1 MPVGISAT
9 AEPRPTAANTAPNPA
24 GPSPNWSLISMPIAG
39 RPNCTIETAAWAMTA
54 MTSVVRARGDIT
66 LNLALARSTVAKPA
80 RGRRALGLIRKPGS
94 RWSLTPTALPIPC
107 RHRPPRSHLDPCRRR
122 RPDLPRRRR
131 ARLQGV
137 ASDLGVRHGRRDGG
151 GDRRRHRGRAAPGR
165 GRAPADGAERPVRRG
180 RRPVGADRDGARQGQ
195 VAASHHRGACD
206 GARGRL
212 RPLQRGACAADQL
225 RPLRRHAAVGRPAP
239 GPHGLPRRRAPC
251 RRARGR
257 AAGQPAHARLP
268 EPPQRPAVHPRA
280 GAQRRRTR
288 RCAVASGR
296 LDRGGVT
303 AHTGC
308 TLPGMATAGLPDPT
322 DEPQPEPS
330 TISGVPLRPLYTP
343 ETTPIDYERDLGD
356 PGRYPFTRGVYET
369 MYRGKPW
376 TMRQF
381 AGFGTAE
388 ETNRRFRY
396 LLEHGQTGLST
407 AFDMPTLMGYDSDH
421 ARSLGE
427 VGREG
432 VAVDT
437 LADMEDLF
445 RGIPLDRVT
454 TSMTVNA
461 PAAIVLAQYV
471 CVAERQGVAA
481 ERLGGTIQAD
491 ILKEY
496 IAQKEW
502 IFPPEPS
509 MRLMIDMI
517 EWCTRTMPRWHPVS
531 ISGYHIREAGATAAQ
546 ELAFTLADGF
556 AYVERS
562 IERGL
567 DVDEFAPRLSF
578 FFNAHIDFFEEIA
591 KYRAARRIWAR
602 ELRERYG
609 AKTDRALLMRFHTQ
623 TAGVSLTAQQPQ
635 VNIVRTAIEA
645 LAAVLGGTQ
654 SLHTNSYD
662 EALALPTE
670 GAARLALRTQQVIA
684 HETGVVHAADPL
696 GGSWLVESLTDELER
711 QAYEYFDRI
720 ERLGGVVAALNEN
733 FFQREIAE
741 ASYRFQ
747 QEVESGQRSIVGV
760 NAHTEGDEE
769 PLELLHIPF
778 EVEQRQVARLKAVRG
793 ERSQADVDRALAAL
807 QRAAEGEENVMP
819 HLVDCARAYASEGEI
834 CDALR
839 AVWGVYRETPV
850 F

>member
-1 MPVGISAT
+1 V
-9 AEPRPTAANTAPNPA
+9 
-24 GPSPNWSLISMPIAG
+24 SLPD
-39 RPNCTIETAAWAMTA
+39 
-54 MTSVVRARGDIT
+54 RAD
-66 LNLALARSTVAKPA
+66 
-80 RGRRALGLIRKPGS
+80 
-94 RWSLTPTALPIPC
+94 
-107 RHRPPRSHLDPCRRR
+107 
-122 RPDLPRRRR
+122 
-131 ARLQGV
+131 
-137 ASDLGVRHGRRDGG
+137 
-151 GDRRRHRGRAAPGR
+151 
-165 GRAPADGAERPVRRG
+165 RPVE
-180 RRPVGADRDGARQGQ
+180 P
-195 VAASHHRGACD
+195 
-206 GARGRL
+206 
-212 RPLQRGACAADQL
+212 
-225 RPLRRHAAVGRPAP
+225 
-239 GPHGLPRRRAPC
+239 
-251 RRARGR
+251 
-257 AAGQPAHARLP
+257 P
-268 EPPQRPAVHPRA
+268 EPER
-280 GAQRRRTR
+280 
-288 RCAVASGR
+288 
-296 LDRGGVT
+296 
-303 AHTGC
+303 
-308 TLPGMATAGLPDPT
+308 
-322 DEPQPEPS
+322 S
-330 TISGVPLRPLYTP
+330 TISGIPYQPLYGP
-343 ETTPIDYERDLGD
+343 DDVDLDYDRDLGD

-396 LLEHGQTGLST
+396 LLDHGQTGLST

-421 ARSLGE
+421 TRSLGE

-445 RGIPLDRVT
+445 AGIPLDRVT

-471 CVAERQGVAA
+471 CVAERQGIPPEA
-481 ERLGGTIQAD
+481 LGGTIQAD

-509 MRLMIDMI
+509 MRLMVDMI
-517 EWCTRTMPRWHPVS
+517 EWCTKTLPRWHPVS

-556 AYVERS
+556 AYVEACRA
-562 IERGL
+562 RGM
-567 DVDEFAPRLSF
+567 DVDDFAPRLSF

-609 AKTDRALLMRFHTQ
+609 ATRERSLLMRFHTQ
-623 TAGVSLTAQQPQ
+623 TAGVSLTAQQPE
-635 VNIVRTAIEA
+635 VNIVRTALEA

-684 HETGVVHAADPL
+684 HETGVIHSADPL
-696 GGSWLVESLTDELER
+696 GGSWLVESMTDRLER
-711 QAYEYFDRI
+711 EAYDYFERI

-741 ASYRFQ
+741 ASYRYQ
-747 QEVESGQRSIVGV
+747 QEVEDGRRLVVGV
-760 NAHTEGDEE
+760 NSHTSEDDDQVEILRIS
-769 PLELLHIPF
+769 P
-778 EVEQRQVARLKAVRG
+778 EVERRQKERLNAVRG
-793 ERSQADVDRALAAL
+793 RRDAAAVQASLERLSADAATDR
-807 QRAAEGEENVMP
+807 NVMP
-819 HLVDCARAYASEGEI
+819 ALVDCARAYASEGEI